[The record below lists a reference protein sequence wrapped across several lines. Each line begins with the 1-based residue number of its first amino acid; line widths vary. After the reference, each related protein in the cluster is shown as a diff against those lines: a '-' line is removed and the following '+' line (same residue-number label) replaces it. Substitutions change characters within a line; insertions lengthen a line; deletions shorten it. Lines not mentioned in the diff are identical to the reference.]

1 MQIPDNIKKRV
12 NEDSITIEGRT
23 FKLHRFDPLLG
34 NYILVQLF
42 TMTLPFGI
50 GDMIKGAIGK
60 GTEKLP
66 ASTDSK
72 PMGKAEFMEMQR
84 DILSHCTEVLP
95 SGETPVVRDNGT
107 YGIVDFSMGIAL
119 QLLISTIAFNFN
131 DFFGDV
137 LSESES
143 TEE

>member
-72 PMGKAEFMEMQR
+72 PMGKAEFLEMQR

-95 SGETPVVRDNGT
+95 AGEAPVVRDNGT
-107 YGIVDFSMGIAL
+107 YGITDFTMGIAM

-137 LSESES
+137 LSESGS